1 MRRVFARWLLVGVL
15 LAPNAFA
22 AETTNASV
30 WAEFVLWFE
39 ARIGVPI
46 GAEAEIA
53 YTVWLMGRIGIPG
66 G

>member
-22 AETTNASV
+22 SEQTDPSL
-30 WAEFVLWFE
+30 WAEFMMWLE
-39 ARIGVPI
+39 ASVSVETT
-46 GAEAEIA
+46 ADEASFS
-53 YTVWLMGRIGIPG
+53 TWLMSRLHIPG